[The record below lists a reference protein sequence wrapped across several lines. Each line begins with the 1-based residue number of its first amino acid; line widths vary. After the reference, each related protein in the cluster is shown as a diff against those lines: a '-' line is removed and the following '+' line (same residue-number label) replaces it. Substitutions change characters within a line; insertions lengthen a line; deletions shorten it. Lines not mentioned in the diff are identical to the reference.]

1 MVKKSSYLF
10 AVLFISLLAC
20 TNCSKK
26 SSDTP
31 AKTKTELIAT
41 GTWKFS
47 SATVGG
53 VNVSGELEDCQKD
66 NIYTFVATGA
76 GIADE
81 GATKCNTG
89 DAQTGNFT
97 WSFQSGETLLV
108 LSTTLFTGGSNTFTI
123 VSLTSSQLTISQE
136 VNVFGTMQTVIITLV
151 H

>member
-1 MVKKSSYLF
+1 MYKKSSYLF
-10 AVLFISLLAC
+10 AILFISVLAF

-26 SSDTP
+26 GNTTP
-31 AKTKTELIAT
+31 AKTKTELIT
-41 GTWKFS
+41 TSTWKFS

-81 GATKCNTG
+81 GLTKCDAG

-97 WSFQSGETLLV
+97 WNFQSGETLLV

-123 VSLTSSQLTISQE
+123 VTLSSSQLTISQE
-136 VNVFGTMQTVIITLV
+136 VNVFGSMQTVVITLV